1 MPAYHSKYAGQETG
15 DEACGCA
22 MLPLKTK
29 TRGPA
34 PLAAEG
40 EEDIVDEVIKY
51 FRPNSLFRNFEV
63 KGGAARRLPGNGG
76 VASGTSRGGGRA
88 SLVREVTSSRRS
100 QARTGRSS
108 T

>member
-1 MPAYHSKYAGQETG
+1 MPAYHSKYAGAETG

-22 MLPLKTK
+22 ILPLKTK

-34 PLAAEG
+34 PLMADG

-51 FRPNSLFRNFEV
+51 YRPNSLFRNFEV
-63 KGGAARRLPGNGG
+63 KGGARPRPAPRPRAAVACARCGETARPTEHPH
-76 VASGTSRGGGRA
+76 S
-88 SLVREVTSSRRS
+88 S

>member
-1 MPAYHSKYAGQETG
+1 MPAYHSKYAGAETG

-22 MLPLKTK
+22 LLPLKTK

-34 PLAAEG
+34 PLMADG

-51 FRPNSLFRNFEV
+51 YRPNSLFRNFEV
-63 KGGAARRLPGNGG
+63 KGGARQRRAAAGRSLQRALARPTEHPH
-76 VASGTSRGGGRA
+76 S
-88 SLVREVTSSRRS
+88 S